1 MALFG
6 LGNFAEGFVGGLAES
21 ANKALIEEMD
31 DIKDRVKTVSDYRVK
46 RAVEENEERTEEF
59 NDIQAA
65 LKEGADL
72 FGDDP
77 RSMEMAA
84 SLLKD
89 QGNLAGYTALINQMR
104 ARKNDLGIDPAG
116 FFARAEVDAPASKGY
131 TASDYARSFQGA
143 PKTLPDYRLP
153 EGMVSAGAGNL
164 LSKIGLKPD
173 ISGQIQDRTSE
184 QMAAMGV
191 GVDTADL
198 VAMPSIVFRSE
209 DYNLADKSAAEKLKY
224 FTEKTLNPSISEEKR
239 EEYRLKA
246 LEQAKLAATSADE
259 NLRLDGLQ
267 TQLASATGEE
277 AASLSKEI
285 IATKKSIER
294 KEAAVSTDPTAT
306 LKLDK
311 QDLLLKAAD
320 PATPAVE
327 REKILTQVS
336 AIDDEITV
344 LTQGKPTEAEVL
356 KKALEKHQRLMR
368 TNPEYKAGNPEF
380 DEAQA
385 QIDEMREIEKL
396 VGPIDV
402 TQADIRTAEVIIES
416 AVDRAVLNSEMT
428 EDLSPEFLQIY
439 RVISQEKDKDKKR
452 RMVNALSTE
461 IREGQTISDRQAYDE
476 GMATVTSRSA
486 GVIDTAIDV
495 LSQTGRKG
503 AAAAKLAAR
512 LFPGYTPPSVD
523 ADTGE
528 TDTAAADTTVTLP
541 DGFIDTAEAARQSLA
556 NMAKDGDVTVDELQ
570 DSIQAV
576 EGMVSP
582 EYLNVLKQ
590 ALVEMTSTDDEDFD
604 QQAEAEKAQG
614 TINKPLEDT
623 VKILDSGSD
632 IFGFPLSTNQIK
644 DLMRTQLGI
653 TDEEELEKLYEQAT
667 KVQLQ
672 NELDTMEQSVKPGN
686 VITLAKILRETQD
699 EAQWKRVIDKYVE
712 RTNNTLEEA
721 TKRFPAPTQKKA
733 KGGLMARV

>member
-89 QGNLAGYTALINQMR
+89 QGNLAGFTALINQMR
-104 ARKNDLGIDPAG
+104 TKKNDLGIDPAG

-131 TASDYARSFQGA
+131 TVSDYARSFQGA

-277 AASLSKEI
+277 AASLSWEI

-344 LTQGKPTEAEVL
+344 LTEGKPTEAEVL
-356 KKALEKHQRLMR
+356 SKALEKHQRLMR

-402 TQADIRTAEVIIES
+402 TQADIRLAETVIES

-495 LSQTGRKG
+495 LSQTDRKG
-503 AAAAKLAAR
+503 AAAARLAAR

-523 ADTGE
+523 AGTGE

-541 DGFIDTAEAARQSLA
+541 DGFIDTAEAAKSELDNA
-556 NMAKDGDVTVDELQ
+556 VAAGKATENNLKTTIENAEKLGVSGAYIDVW
-570 DSIQAV
+570 
-576 EGMVSP
+576 
-582 EYLNVLKQ
+582 KQ

-614 TINKPLEDT
+614 TINKPLEDA
-623 VKILDSGSD
+623 VKILDNN
-632 IFGFPLSTNQIK
+632 FGLPKKMKRLIRK
-644 DLMRTQLGI
+644 QLGI
-653 TDEEELEKLYEQAT
+653 TDEVEVDKLYEQAV
-667 KVQLQ
+667 KAQLQ
-672 NELDTMEQSVKPGN
+672 NELDTMEQSVKTGN
-686 VITLAKILRETQD
+686 ITTLAKILRETQD
-699 EAQWKRVIDKYVE
+699 AAQWKRVINKYVE

-733 KGGLMARV
+733 RGGLMARV

>member
-6 LGNFAEGFVGGLAES
+6 LGNFAEGFVGGLAQS

-209 DYNLADKSAAEKLKY
+209 DYNLADKSAAERLKY
-224 FTEKTLNPSISEEKR
+224 FNEKSLNPSISEEKR
-239 EEYRLKA
+239 EEYRLKGV
-246 LEQAKLAATSADE
+246 EQAKLAAASADE
-259 NLRLDGLQ
+259 NVRLEGLQ
-267 TQLASATGEE
+267 TLLPSATDAE
-277 AASLSKEI
+277 AASLSQEI
-285 IATKKSIER
+285 IATKRSIER

-311 QDLLLKAAD
+311 QDLLIKAAD

-336 AIDDEITV
+336 P
-344 LTQGKPTEAEVL
+344 Q
-356 KKALEKHQRLMR
+356 
-368 TNPEYKAGNPEF
+368 
-380 DEAQA
+380 
-385 QIDEMREIEKL
+385 
-396 VGPIDV
+396 
-402 TQADIRTAEVIIES
+402 
-416 AVDRAVLNSEMT
+416 
-428 EDLSPEFLQIY
+428 
-439 RVISQEKDKDKKR
+439 
-452 RMVNALSTE
+452 
-461 IREGQTISDRQAYDE
+461 
-476 GMATVTSRSA
+476 
-486 GVIDTAIDV
+486 
-495 LSQTGRKG
+495 
-503 AAAAKLAAR
+503 
-512 LFPGYTPPSVD
+512 
-523 ADTGE
+523 
-528 TDTAAADTTVTLP
+528 
-541 DGFIDTAEAARQSLA
+541 
-556 NMAKDGDVTVDELQ
+556 
-570 DSIQAV
+570 
-576 EGMVSP
+576 
-582 EYLNVLKQ
+582 KQ
-590 ALVEMTSTDDEDFD
+590 KF
-604 QQAEAEKAQG
+604 
-614 TINKPLEDT
+614 
-623 VKILDSGSD
+623 
-632 IFGFPLSTNQIK
+632 
-644 DLMRTQLGI
+644 
-653 TDEEELEKLYEQAT
+653 
-667 KVQLQ
+667 
-672 NELDTMEQSVKPGN
+672 
-686 VITLAKILRETQD
+686 
-699 EAQWKRVIDKYVE
+699 
-712 RTNNTLEEA
+712 
-721 TKRFPAPTQKKA
+721 
-733 KGGLMARV
+733 

>member
-6 LGNFAEGFVGGLAES
+6 LGNFAEGFVGGLAQS

-89 QGNLAGYTALINQMR
+89 QGNLAGYTALINEMR
-104 ARKNDLGIDPAG
+104 TQKQNSGIDPVG
-116 FFARAEVDAPASKGY
+116 FFARAEVDAPAAKGY

-164 LSKIGLKPD
+164 LSKIGLSPD

-209 DYNLADKSAAEKLKY
+209 DYSLADKSAAEKLEY
-224 FTEKTLNPSISEEKR
+224 FTEKTLNPSISAEKR
-239 EEYRLKA
+239 EEYRLKGV
-246 LEQAKLAATSADE
+246 EQAKLAATSADE
-259 NLRLDGLQ
+259 NIRLQALQ
-267 TQLASATGEE
+267 TQLRSATDED
-277 AASLSKEI
+277 AVSLTQEI
-285 IATKKSIER
+285 IDTKRAIER

-311 QDLLLKAAD
+311 RDLLLKAAD
-320 PATPAVE
+320 PTTPAVE

-336 AIDDEITV
+336 AIDDEIAV
-344 LTQGKPTEAEVL
+344 LTEGKPTEAEVL
-356 KKALEKHQRLMR
+356 EKALEKHKRLMR
-368 TNPEYKAGNPEF
+368 TNPKEYKPGNTEF

-385 QIDEMREIEKL
+385 NIDEMREIEEA

-402 TQADIRTAEVIIES
+402 TPADIGLAERVIQDSIDK
-416 AVDRAVLNSEMT
+416 VVLSKEMRET
-428 EDLSPEFLQIY
+428 LSPRFLRIY
-439 RVISQEKDKDKKR
+439 RVLQNVKDKDAKR
-452 RMVNALSTE
+452 TEINNLSTE
-461 IREGQTISDRQAYDE
+461 LGKGQTKSDREIYDE
-476 GMATVTSRSA
+476 GMAIVAASNAATINNAVN
-486 GVIDTAIDV
+486 V

-512 LFPGYTPPSVD
+512 LFPGNIPPSVD
-523 ADTGE
+523 ADTDE
-528 TDTAAADTTVTLP
+528 TGGVDDTTITEIP
-541 DGFIDTAEAARQSLA
+541 NTKEGAAQAIQDQKNSS
-556 NMAKDGDVTVDELQ
+556 GGYTVDEMQSDL
-570 DSIQAV
+570 IKA
-576 EGMVSP
+576 EETGASP
-582 EYLNVLKQ
+582 EFIEGFREAIEEEKTKQ
-590 ALVEMTSTDDEDFD
+590 KTGEEPDKAELAATK
-604 QQAEAEKAQG
+604 EAEVIKKIAEKGNFFFGKIMNHGEMRRLVRDELGMSRDEAMAFIRKNIDKINAEVQPTGTKTVGEGSRRRRNSGLMDKPTTEAQG
-614 TINKPLEDT
+614 
-623 VKILDSGSD
+623 
-632 IFGFPLSTNQIK
+632 
-644 DLMRTQLGI
+644 
-653 TDEEELEKLYEQAT
+653 
-667 KVQLQ
+667 
-672 NELDTMEQSVKPGN
+672 
-686 VITLAKILRETQD
+686 
-699 EAQWKRVIDKYVE
+699 
-712 RTNNTLEEA
+712 
-721 TKRFPAPTQKKA
+721 
-733 KGGLMARV
+733 